1 MNARQLTVV
10 AVLAAISVAATA
22 VVLRSGASTIA
33 SDRRGEPVLP
43 GLASKANEITE
54 LVVRDGADPLTIDRH
69 DGAFV
74 AADSGFAI
82 KTDAVRDLIASSI
95 ALAFEEART
104 SDPARYGEL
113 GLADPGAPDAG
124 KEVIVRAAG
133 GDVADFLVG
142 SRDATVG
149 GPVGG
154 IFVRLKGE
162 PQTWLARGDVR
173 LPMRRADWFAGL
185 DLDIKDAAIKK
196 IELTGGGRDAV
207 TVIANPDK
215 PGELKLENIPDK
227 RVPESFKVSR
237 LGTLITSFAFDDVRK
252 RSKPPDDPRRMVVTV
267 DDGLQLVIT
276 GVGDISAGW
285 VQLSAEATNDAQRE
299 KAQAISAKVDGFDFR
314 LPANQAELL
323 GWTATDLTSEQK
335 S

>member
-22 VVLRSGASTIA
+22 VVLRSGPSTIA
-33 SDRRGEPVLP
+33 TDRRGERVLP
-43 GLASKANEITE
+43 ELAAKANEITG
-54 LVVRDGADPLTIDRH
+54 LVVRQDADPVTIERR
-69 DGAFV
+69 DGRFV
-74 AADSGFAI
+74 AADSGFAV

-113 GLADPGAPDAG
+113 GLADPGSPDAG
-124 KEVIVRAAG
+124 KEIIVRAAG

-162 PQTWLARGDVR
+162 PRTWLARGDVR
-173 LPMRRADWFAGL
+173 LPMRRADWFAAL
-185 DLDIKDAAIKK
+185 DLDIKGSAIKK

-207 TVIANPDK
+207 TATANPDK
-215 PGELKLENIPDK
+215 PGELKLEDVPDK

-237 LGTLITSFAFDDVRK
+237 LATLITSFAFDDVRK
-252 RSKPPDDPRRMVVTV
+252 RSKPSDDPRRMVVTV
-267 DDGLQLVIT
+267 DDGLRLVVAT
-276 GVGDISAGW
+276 VGDISAGW
-285 VQLSAEATNDAQRE
+285 VQLSAEATSDDKRE

-314 LPANQAELL
+314 LPTNQAEVL
-323 GWTATDLTSEQK
+323 GWTPTDLTSEQK